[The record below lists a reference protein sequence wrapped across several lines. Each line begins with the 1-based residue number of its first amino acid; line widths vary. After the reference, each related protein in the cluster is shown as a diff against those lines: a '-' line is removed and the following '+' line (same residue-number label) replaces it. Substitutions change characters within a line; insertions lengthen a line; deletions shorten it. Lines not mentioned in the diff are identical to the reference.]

1 MVESKA
7 VVCRSF
13 EGEVFVSRG
22 QLPAS
27 TGAGSLAAGAVAGQL
42 VPVAV
47 TGICTMSDR
56 LYDRWIYGL
65 ISPQL
70 QTCSITNSLIY

>member
-1 MVESKA
+1 MSRLGLDASKPA
-7 VVCRSF
+7 VWSSLRLLFCRSF

-27 TGAGSLAAGAVAGQL
+27 TGAGSLAAGAVAGHL

-56 LYDRWIYGL
+56 LYDG
-65 ISPQL
+65 SMD
-70 QTCSITNSLIY
+70 